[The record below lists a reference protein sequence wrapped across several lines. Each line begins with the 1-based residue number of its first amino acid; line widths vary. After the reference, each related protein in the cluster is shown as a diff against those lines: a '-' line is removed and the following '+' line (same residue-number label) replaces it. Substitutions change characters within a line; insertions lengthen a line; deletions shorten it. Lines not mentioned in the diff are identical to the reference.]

1 MGRRPPLS
9 KGEMEIAR
17 VLWECG
23 EATVREVHEALP
35 SGRKIDFTTAQTYLR
50 RLEAKGYARAKLVG
64 RTRVYSVKVKPE
76 TVIRE
81 TVGEIV
87 ERLFDGKPLPM
98 VQHLIEEGGIGRE
111 EIGQLRQLLDRL
123 EKEGDERDG
132 K

>member
-1 MGRRPPLS
+1 
-9 KGEMEIAR
+9 MEIAR
-17 VLWECG
+17 VLWERG
-23 EATVREVHEALP
+23 EATVRQVHESLP
-35 SGRKIDFTTAQTYLR
+35 PGREIDFTTAQTYLR
-50 RLEAKGYARAKLVG
+50 RLEAKGYAKAKLVG

-123 EKEGDERDG
+123 EKEEEEEERNG